1 MINVLFVN
9 TVLILCMWCFSIKH
23 IVTAVLAIPHI
34 STEVARDLPACVS
47 VWTFPEAF
55 SSSAFAVLSMY
66 LACLPFEEEGG
77 GGYRGDIMKMDDAVT
92 LG

>member
-1 MINVLFVN
+1 MVFLHQTNCNGSACN
-9 TVLILCMWCFSIKH
+9 TSHKH
-23 IVTAVLAIPHI
+23 RGSKRSA
-34 STEVARDLPACVS
+34 VS

>member
-9 TVLILCMWCFSIKH
+9 TVLILCMWCFSIKQ

-34 STEVARDLPACVS
+34 STEVS